1 MNYSNP
7 GWNFDNTYSLLP
19 KILFSNTAPIPVKQ
33 PNLIIFN
40 DNLSNDLGLNFRKYS
55 KQQLSDLFSGNYLP
69 TGSKTIAQAYAGHQF
84 GYFSILGDG
93 RATML
98 GEHISPNNKRFDIQ
112 YKGSGRTPYSRNGDG
127 RATLISMLRE
137 YIFSEAMHSLDI
149 PTTRSLAVVS
159 TGEIVNREEPNMGGI
174 LTRVASSH
182 IRVGTFEYL
191 KANKDI
197 LAIKELINY
206 CLKRHYP
213 NCSIDI
219 NPAVT
224 LLKCVM
230 EAQISLIINWMRVG
244 YIMGVANSDNVTI
257 SGETIDYG
265 PCAFMNSYN
274 PLTVY
279 SSIDHQGRY
288 SFGNQPLILHWN
300 LSRFAET
307 LIPLLDKDEE
317 KSLKIGR
324 KIINSF
330 SEKYKKRYVSM
341 MKKKFGFFNSNI
353 NDEIFIKKFLNW
365 MGDNNA
371 DYTNTFANLLDS
383 NFYKSDIYKNESFVG
398 LKKEW
403 ESRILKNN
411 IPLNLS
417 KKLMISNNPF
427 VIPRSNKVEEALTNI
442 SKNNNYDKFYQLLG
456 VLKNPY
462 IRNNDNNEYRLPPK
476 IIFENNYKTY
486 CGT

>member
-1 MNYSNP
+1 MSYFDP

-19 KILFSNTAPIPVKQ
+19 KILFSDTVPIPVKQ

-40 DNLSNDLGLNFRKYS
+40 DNLSKDLGLNFRKYS
-55 KQQLSDLFSGNYLP
+55 KQKLSDLFSGNYLP
-69 TGSKTIAQAYAGHQF
+69 AGSKTIAQAYAGHQF

-127 RATLISMLRE
+127 RATLTSMLRE
-137 YIFSEAMHSLDI
+137 YIFSEAMYSLNI

-159 TGEIVNREEPNMGGI
+159 TGEVVNREEQNMGGI

-182 IRVGTFEYL
+182 IRVGTFQYL

-197 LAIKELINY
+197 EAIEKLIGY

-213 NCSIDI
+213 NYSIDT

-230 EAQISLIINWMRVG
+230 DSQISLIINWMRVG

-274 PLTVY
+274 PRTVY

-307 LIPLLDKDEE
+307 LIPLLDIDVE
-317 KSLKIGR
+317 KSLKIGE

-330 SEKYKKRYVSM
+330 GENFKKEETSM
-341 MKKKFGFFNSNI
+341 MKKKLGFFNSNN
-353 NDEIFIKKFLNW
+353 NDEIFIEKFLNW
-365 MGDNNA
+365 MEENKA
-371 DYTNTFANLLDS
+371 DYTNTFCNLLDN
-383 NFYKSDIYKNESFVG
+383 NFYKNDIYSNKSF
-398 LKKEW
+398 LDLRKEW
-403 ESRILKNN
+403 ENRILKNN
-411 IPLNLS
+411 IPPNLS
-417 KKLMISNNPF
+417 KKLMTSNNPF
-427 VIPRSNKVEEALTNI
+427 LVPRSNKVEEALTNI
-442 SKNNNYDKFYQLLG
+442 SKNNNYDKFYQLLDI
-456 VLKNPY
+456 LKNPY
-462 IRNNDNNEYRLPPK
+462 VRNNDHN
-476 IIFENNYKTY
+476 
-486 CGT
+486 